1 MSALKPC
8 LHEEE
13 HGFATLPMTADW
25 PQGLI
30 PLATFAEDE
39 GPSIIATVAQLTQA
53 GLDHQ
58 PGWARISLTLATA
71 LDGVG
76 LTARIATALADAGI
90 SCNMVAA
97 YHHDHCFVP
106 WERREEALS
115 IIDTL
120 ESPR

>member
-1 MSALKPC
+1 MSPLEPC

-13 HGFATLPMTADW
+13 HGFATLPMSAAC
-25 PQGLI
+25 PQGLT
-30 PLATFAEDE
+30 PVATFAEDE
-39 GPSIIATVAQLTQA
+39 GPSIIATVAELAQA
-53 GLDHQ
+53 GLVHQ

-106 WERREEALS
+106 WQRREDALS
-115 IIDTL
+115 IIEKL
-120 ESPR
+120 ELPR